1 MTRSTRGFTLAEVLI
16 AGTIM
21 AVALVAVTTSM
32 SAATSSKA
40 ELADQP
46 MLAAR
51 LAQDIAVLAET
62 LPRTPSGS
70 SGVTSGSAVVALNSL
85 DGAVFSPPIRADGSS
100 DSTLTGWQQSVN
112 VEIFTL
118 DNLDTPTN
126 ESVMTALSTHA
137 ARLYRLSVSIRHDGQ
152 VIETFRSWCRP

>member
-21 AVALVAVTTSM
+21 AVALVAVTSSM

-62 LPRTPSGS
+62 LPRTPSGN
-70 SGVTSGSAVVALNSL
+70 SGVTSGNAVVALDSL
-85 DGAVFSPPIRADGSS
+85 DGAVFSPPIRSDRSS
-100 DSTLTGWQQSVN
+100 DTSLAGWQQSVE

-126 ESVMTALSTHA
+126 ESVATALSQQA
-137 ARLYRLSVSIRHDGQ
+137 ERLYRLSVTIRHGGQ
-152 VIETFRSWCRP
+152 VVETFRSWCQP